1 MKLIKWQKNFAIG
14 VASIDYEHQQ
24 MIEKIN
30 EALAR
35 IYESRKSDE
44 IMRLLGDIHA
54 GISSHFAL
62 EEKLMRDAAYEEFD
76 AHKDDHELLL
86 DEIREIMDRFEGS
99 AGKTVESRLSGR
111 LIGWFTTHFSTF
123 DAKLHKLLG

>member
-44 IMRLLGDIHA
+44 ITRLLGDIHA

-76 AHKDDHELLL
+76 EHKDDHELLL

-111 LIGWFTTHFSTF
+111 LIGWFSTHFSTF